1 MTGKEDAMTFA
12 ASKAHGNAAAH
23 AAVLLLLSL
32 SWATAAAAQSPAPP
46 SQAHPAD
53 QRGDV
58 AGTVANAS
66 GAAVAGARV
75 TATNAET
82 GAQFTTTTDA
92 QGAYAFAALPT
103 GKYTFSV
110 ESSGQTAYSRSGVDI
125 AADRRPTIAITMY
138 AAAPGQAVGAD
149 TQALLARIDALEQR
163 LRELQAR
170 AAAPEASATSALGP
184 SAAGQQQP
192 DPGALADRLAGLEE
206 RLSELETRAVL
217 SETTTYVKRVD
228 VWVDANGTEYDQPM
242 PGARQVAT
250 YRREAVY
257 RRESIGERIE
267 EALAEAEK
275 RSVQLGIDATSV
287 TQFASRTTGDADAV
301 TGNAYALASADLFFT
316 AGLAQYTVFFA
327 DVVALSGAPPDL
339 EIPGLTLLNGYTA
352 RLVNQNELN
361 LREVWLRTEL
371 FNQRLALVAG
381 RLDLTNYFDS
391 NAAANDETIQFLG
404 DGLVN
409 NPALGLATNGTGFA
423 AVFDP
428 KIGFN
433 FKVGVQQSNAEAT
446 NLSDSIYSLAEV
458 GFLATFPSLG
468 EGNYRAWLRAT
479 NTGDLNST
487 AFGLSLDQKV
497 GPVATLF
504 ARYGDGQQPVTGE
517 GQTSFSLGQ
526 RFYSGGVKFQN
537 GLVFNR
543 WDAWGIG
550 YAHTEVGDTGEK
562 EKLTEGFYNLQLTD
576 RLHLT
581 FHLQHVLRS
590 APGTPTLGYL
600 VPGLRLQAAF

>member
-1 MTGKEDAMTFA
+1 MACRWLNARRDWFVRVVVLFA
-12 ASKAHGNAAAH
+12 LASGVSAP
-23 AAVLLLLSL
+23 
-32 SWATAAAAQSPAPP
+32 ATAQTPATP
-46 SQAHPAD
+46 SQMNMAD
-53 QRGDV
+53 HRGDV
-58 AGTVANAS
+58 AGTVANS
-66 GAAVAGARV
+66 GGAAIAGARV
-75 TATNAET
+75 TATNVET
-82 GAQFTTTTDA
+82 GAQFTATTDA

-103 GKYTFSV
+103 GKYNFSI
-110 ESSGQTAYSRSGVDI
+110 ESSGQTAYSRSGIDI
-125 AADRRPTIAITMY
+125 ASDRRPTIAITMY
-138 AAAPGQAVGAD
+138 AAASGQAIAPD
-149 TQALLARIDALEQR
+149 TQALLSRIDALEER

-170 AAAPEASATSALGP
+170 AASSEP
-184 SAAGQQQP
+184 SAASALAPGAASQQQP
-192 DPGALADRLAGLEE
+192 DPRALVDRMATLEE
-206 RLSELETRAVL
+206 RLNELETRAVL

-228 VWVDANGTEYDQPM
+228 VWVDENGTEYDQPVA
-242 PGARQVAT
+242 GARQEAT

-257 RRESIGERIE
+257 RRESIGEKIE
-267 EALAEAEK
+267 EALADAEK

-287 TQFASRTTGDADAV
+287 TQFASRTKGDPDAV
-301 TGNAYALASADLFFT
+301 SGNAYALASADLFFT

-371 FNQRLALVAG
+371 FKQRLALVAG
-381 RLDLTNYFDS
+381 RLDLTNYFDN

-428 KIGFN
+428 KIGLN
-433 FKVGVQQSNAEAT
+433 FKVGVQQSNADAT
-446 NLSDSIYSLAEV
+446 NLSDSVYSLGEV
-458 GFLATFPSLG
+458 GFLATLPSLG
-468 EGNYRAWLRAT
+468 EGNYRVWFRAT
-479 NTGDLNST
+479 NTGDLDST

-497 GPVATLF
+497 GPVVTLF
-504 ARYGDGQQPVTGE
+504 GRYGDGQQPVTGE

-526 RFYSGGVKFQN
+526 RFYSAGVKFQN

-550 YAHTEVGDTGEK
+550 YAQTELDDAGEK
-562 EKLTEGFYNLQLTD
+562 EKMTEGFYNLQLTD

-590 APGTPTLGYL
+590 APGTESLGYL

>member
-1 MTGKEDAMTFA
+1 MLRKDIAMLCRT
-12 ASKAHGNAAAH
+12 SNSRR
-23 AAVLLLLSL
+23 LSL
-32 SWATAAAAQSPAPP
+32 PSVVISLVLVLWWGAAAAAAQTPATKMVM
-46 SQAHPAD
+46 AD
-53 QRGDV
+53 HRGGIS
-58 AGTVANAS
+58 GTVRDAG
-66 GAAVAGARV
+66 GAAVAGAMV

-82 GAQFTTTTDA
+82 GAQFTATTDA
-92 QGAYAFAALPT
+92 QGGYAFAALPT
-103 GKYTFSV
+103 GKYNFSI
-110 ESSGQTAYSRSGVDI
+110 ESSGQTAYSRSGIDI

-138 AAAPGQAVGAD
+138 AAAPGQAIATD
-149 TQALLARIDALEQR
+149 TQALLSRIDTLEQR
-163 LRELQAR
+163 LRELQAH
-170 AAAPEASATSALGP
+170 AASPETSAASALAP
-184 SAAGQQQP
+184 SAASQQQP
-192 DPGALADRLAGLEE
+192 DLRTLVDRMATLEE

-228 VWVDANGTEYDQPM
+228 VWLDANGTEYDQPV
-242 PGARQVAT
+242 PGAKQEVT

-257 RRESIGERIE
+257 RRESIGEKIE
-267 EALAEAEK
+267 EALADAEK
-275 RSVQLGIDATSV
+275 RGVQLGIDATSV
-287 TQFASRTTGDADAV
+287 TQFASRTTGDPDAV
-301 TGNAYALASADLFFT
+301 SGNAYALASADLFFT

-371 FNQRLALVAG
+371 FKQRLAVVAG
-381 RLDLTNYFDS
+381 RLDLTNYFDN

-428 KIGFN
+428 KIGLT
-433 FKVGVQQSNAEAT
+433 FKVGVQQSNVSAT
-446 NLSDSIYSLAEV
+446 NLSDSIYSLAEA
-458 GFLATFPSLG
+458 GYLMTFPSLG
-468 EGNYRAWLRAT
+468 EGNYRVWYRTT
-479 NTGDLNST
+479 NTGSLNNQ

-504 ARYGDGQQPVTGE
+504 ARYGDGDLPVTEE

-543 WDAWGIG
+543 WDSWGIG
-550 YAHTEVGDTGEK
+550 YAQTEVPDAGEK
-562 EKLTEGFYNLQLTD
+562 EKMMEGFYNLQLTD
-576 RLHLT
+576 RLHLS

-590 APGTPTLGYL
+590 APGTPSLGYL

>member
-1 MTGKEDAMTFA
+1 MTTRSSNIQRNSFGQLV
-12 ASKAHGNAAAH
+12 
-23 AAVLLLLSL
+23 VLLALALP
-32 SWATAAAAQSPAPP
+32 T
-46 SQAHPAD
+46 
-53 QRGDV
+53 
-58 AGTVANAS
+58 
-66 GAAVAGARV
+66 AAVAQTQAPSKPGQTTMENHQEGVSGTVRNATGTAVASATV
-75 TATNAET
+75 TAKNTET
-82 GAQFTTTTDA
+82 GAQFSATTDA
-92 QGAYAFAALPT
+92 QGTYGFPALPM
-103 GKYTFSV
+103 GKYDLSI
-110 ESSGQTAYSRSGVDI
+110 ESFGLTAYTRGAIDI
-125 AADRRPTIAITMY
+125 PAARTVELNISLNVAT
-138 AAAPGQAVGAD
+138 AGQAAQSD
-149 TQALLARIDALEQR
+149 PQALLAQIATLERR
-163 LRELQAR
+163 LRELEAR
-170 AAAPEASATSALGP
+170 AASSEASGVNALSTSAA
-184 SAAGQQQP
+184 SQQQAGLQAP
-192 DPGALADRLAGLEE
+192 TDRLAALEE

-228 VWVDANGTEYDQPM
+228 VWVDANGTEYDQPV
-242 PGARQVAT
+242 PGARQEVT

-257 RRESIGERIE
+257 RRESIGEKIE
-267 EALAEAEK
+267 EALADADK
-275 RSVQLGIDATSV
+275 RGVQLGIDATSV
-287 TQFASRTTGDADAV
+287 TQFASRTKGDPDAV
-301 TGNAYALASADLFFT
+301 SGNAYALASADLFFT

-371 FNQRLALVAG
+371 FKQRLALVAG
-381 RLDLTNYFDS
+381 RLDLTNYFDN

-428 KIGFN
+428 KIGLN
-433 FKVGVQQSNAEAT
+433 FKVGIQQSNSEAT
-446 NLSDSIYSLAEV
+446 NLSDSIFSLAEV
-458 GFLATFPSLG
+458 GFLATLPSLG
-468 EGNYRAWLRAT
+468 EGNYRVWFRTT
-479 NTGDLNST
+479 NTGNLNSQ

-504 ARYGDGQQPVTGE
+504 ARFGDGDLPVTE
-517 GQTSFSLGQ
+517 EDRTSFSLGQ

-537 GLVFNR
+537 GLVLNR
-543 WDAWGIG
+543 WDSWGIG
-550 YAHTEVGDTGEK
+550 YAQTEVPDAGEK
-562 EKLTEGFYNLQLTD
+562 EKMTEGFYNLQLTD

-590 APGTPTLGYL
+590 APGTDSLGYL

>member
-1 MTGKEDAMTFA
+1 MPGKEGAMACCHRLDALKGLARF
-12 ASKAHGNAAAH
+12 
-23 AAVLLLLSL
+23 VVPLLLVLWYASP
-32 SWATAAAAQSPAPP
+32 SAAQTQTP
-46 SQAHPAD
+46 SKPVPIPDLQ
-53 QRGDV
+53 GGV
-58 AGTVANAS
+58 AGTVASSS

-82 GAQFTTTTDA
+82 GAQFTATTDA
-92 QGAYAFAALPT
+92 QGAYALVAIPT
-103 GKYTFSV
+103 GKYNFSI
-110 ESSGQTAYSRSGVDI
+110 ESSGLTAHSRSNIEI
-125 AADRRPTIAITMY
+125 AADRRPMVAITMY
-138 AAAPGQAVGAD
+138 AAAPGQTSATDMQV
-149 TQALLARIDALEQR
+149 LLSRIDALEQQF
-163 LRELQAR
+163 RELQGR
-170 AAAPEASATSALGP
+170 GASAEPATANAPTP
-184 SAAGQQQP
+184 SAASQQQP
-192 DPGALADRLAGLEE
+192 DARALLDRLSTLED
-206 RLSELETRAVL
+206 RLTELETRAVL

-228 VWVDANGTEYDQPM
+228 VWVDANGTEYDQPV
-242 PGARQVAT
+242 PGARQEVT

-257 RRESIGERIE
+257 RRESIGEKIE
-267 EALAEAEK
+267 EALADAEK
-275 RSVQLGIDATSV
+275 RSVQLGIDATAV
-287 TQFASRTTGDADAV
+287 TQFAGRTKGDPDSV
-301 TGNAYALASADLFFT
+301 NGNSYALASADLFFT

-352 RLVNQNELN
+352 RLINQNELN

-371 FNQRLALVAG
+371 FKQRLALVAG
-381 RLDLTNYFDS
+381 RLDLTNYFDN

-428 KIGFN
+428 KIGLN
-433 FKVGVQQSNAEAT
+433 FKFGIQQSNSEAT
-446 NLSDSIYSLAEV
+446 NLSDSIFSLAEV
-458 GFLATFPSLG
+458 GYLATLPSLG
-468 EGNYRAWLRAT
+468 EGNYRVWFRTT
-479 NTGDLNST
+479 NTGDISSR

-504 ARYGDGQQPVTGE
+504 ARFGDGDLPVTEE
-517 GQTSFSLGQ
+517 GLTSFSLGQ

-537 GLVFNR
+537 GLVLNR

-550 YAHTEVGDTGEK
+550 YAQTEVRDTGEN
-562 EKLTEGFYNLQLTD
+562 EKITEGFYNLQLTD

-590 APGTPTLGYL
+590 TPDKESLGYL

>member
-1 MTGKEDAMTFA
+1 MTCTRRNSIARL
-12 ASKAHGNAAAH
+12 
-23 AAVLLLLSL
+23 VLLSL
-32 SWATAAAAQSPAPP
+32 VALCCAEAAAAQTSATPG
-46 SQAHPAD
+46 QTHPAD
-53 QRGDV
+53 HRGGV
-58 AGTVANAS
+58 SGTVRNAS
-66 GAAVAGARV
+66 GVVARATV
-75 TATNAET
+75 MATNAEN
-82 GAQFTTTTDA
+82 GAQFTATTDA
-92 QGAYAFAALPT
+92 QGTYGFPALPT
-103 GKYTFSV
+103 GKYNLSIASF
-110 ESSGQTAYSRSGVDI
+110 GLTAYARSAIDI
-125 AADRRPTIAITMY
+125 PAARAVELNISLHASTA
-138 AAAPGQAVGAD
+138 GQAAQSD
-149 TQALLARIDALEQR
+149 PQALLAQIATLERR
-163 LRELQAR
+163 LRELEAR
-170 AAAPEASATSALGP
+170 AASSEASGVNALSTG
-184 SAAGQQQP
+184 AASQQQAGLQVP
-192 DPGALADRLAGLEE
+192 TDRLAALEE

-228 VWVDANGTEYDQPM
+228 VWVDANGTEYDQPV
-242 PGARQVAT
+242 PGARQEVT

-257 RRESIGERIE
+257 RRESIGEKIE
-267 EALAEAEK
+267 EALADAEK
-275 RSVQLGIDATSV
+275 RGVQLGIDATSV
-287 TQFASRTTGDADAV
+287 TQFARRTRGDATAV
-301 TGNAYALASADLFFT
+301 NNNAYALASADLFFT

-327 DVVALSGAPPDL
+327 DVVALSGSPPDV

-371 FNQRLALVAG
+371 FKQRLSLVAG
-381 RLDLTNYFDS
+381 RLDLTNYFDN

-428 KIGFN
+428 KIGLT
-433 FKVGVQQSNAEAT
+433 FKVGVQQSNVSAT
-446 NLSDSIYSLAEV
+446 NLSDSIYSLAEA
-458 GFLATFPSLG
+458 GYLMTFPSLG
-468 EGNYRAWLRAT
+468 EGNYRVWYRTT
-479 NTGDLNST
+479 NTGSFNNQ

-504 ARYGDGQQPVTGE
+504 ARFGDGDLPVTEE

-543 WDAWGIG
+543 WDSWGIG
-550 YAHTEVGDTGEK
+550 YAQTEVPDAGEK
-562 EKLTEGFYNLQLTD
+562 EKMTEGFYNLQLTD
-576 RLHLT
+576 RLHLS

-590 APGTPTLGYL
+590 APGTPSLGYL